1 MYMSDRSCDSLLN
14 GRWQI
19 CEHLRL
25 VRLISVLGADSV
37 QRFEVAVGCRDPII
51 VRNRVMYVG
60 DAMVET
66 ADLSKGYMVAAVTW
80 CRRLA
85 QSKSLGIIL
94 DGRTNHQ
101 KYEGQ

>member
-1 MYMSDRSCDSLLN
+1 
-14 GRWQI
+14 
-19 CEHLRL
+19 
-25 VRLISVLGADSV
+25 
-37 QRFEVAVGCRDPII
+37 
-51 VRNRVMYVG
+51 MYVG

-66 ADLSKGYMVAAVTW
+66 ADLSKGYMVAAVKW

-101 KYEGQ
+101 KYGKRYFFPNRHGGWQQVTITGEDDGGSRR